1 MAITNGYCT
10 RADLKT
16 ALAIGTADTADDAV
30 LDEII
35 NATSRMID
43 EYTGQFFY
51 QITGGTAYYEPHDYE
66 EVNVDPLT
74 SITSLAVDTDG
85 DGTYDTVL
93 AATDYILEPVNAA
106 MFGKP
111 YTSIELAPATTV
123 AFPAD
128 LDKGVRIIGNFGWS
142 AVPSAVAQACI
153 IASSHLYEARK
164 AYLGVIGSGDTG
176 GVIRLSQKLH
186 PEAALLLEGYRKFD
200 GMAV

>member
-16 ALAIGTADTADDAV
+16 ALAIGTADSADDAV
-30 LDEII
+30 LDDIV

-51 QITGGTAYYEPHDYE
+51 AITGGTAFYEPHSYE
-66 EVNVDPLT
+66 EVDIDPLT
-74 SITSLAVDTDG
+74 SVTSLVIDTDG
-85 DGTYDTVL
+85 DGVFETTL

-111 YTSIELAPATTV
+111 FTSIELAPATTV

-128 LDKGVRIIGNFGWS
+128 LDKGIRIIGNFGWS
-142 AVPSAVAQACI
+142 AIPASVVQACI

-164 AYLGVIGSGDTG
+164 AYLGVIGGADTG

-186 PEAALLLEGYRKFD
+186 PEAAMLLEGYRKYD

>member
-10 RADLKT
+10 RADLKI
-16 ALAIGTADTADDAV
+16 ALAIGTADSADDAV
-30 LDEII
+30 LDDIV

-51 QITGGTAYYEPHDYE
+51 QIAGGTAFYAPHSYE
-66 EVNVDPLT
+66 EVNIDPLT
-74 SITSLAVDTDG
+74 SVTSLAIDTDG

-111 YTSIELAPATTV
+111 FTCIELAPATTV

-128 LDKGVRIIGNFGWS
+128 LNKGVRIIGNFGYS
-142 AVPSAVAQACI
+142 STPPAVAQACI

-164 AYLGVIGSGDTG
+164 AYLGVIGGADTG

-186 PEAALLLEGYRKFD
+186 PEAVVLLEGHRKYD

>member
-30 LDEII
+30 LDEIV

-51 QITGGTAYYEPHDYE
+51 QIVGGTAYYQPHSYE
-66 EVNVDPLT
+66 EVNVDPLV
-74 SITSLAVDTDG
+74 SITSIAVDTDG
-85 DGTYDTVL
+85 DGTYETVL
-93 AATDYILEPVNAA
+93 AAADYILQPVNAA
-106 MFGKP
+106 MFAKP
-111 YTSIELAPATTV
+111 FTSIELAPATTV
-123 AFPAD
+123 ALPAD
-128 LDKGVRIIGNFGWS
+128 LNKGVRIIGTLGWA

-164 AYLGVIGSGDTG
+164 AYLGVIGGADTG

-186 PEAALLLEGYRKFD
+186 PEAVLLLEGYRKYD
-200 GMAV
+200 GMAI

>member
-30 LDEII
+30 LDDIV

-51 QITGGTAYYEPHDYE
+51 TITGGTAFYQPYSYE
-66 EVNVDPLT
+66 EVDIDPLT
-74 SITSLAVDTDG
+74 SVTSLTVDTDG
-85 DGTYDTVL
+85 DGTYETTLV
-93 AATDYILEPVNAA
+93 AADYILEPVNAA

-111 YTSIELAPATTV
+111 YNCIELAPATTV

-128 LDKGVRIIGNFGWS
+128 LNKGIRIIGNFGWS
-142 AVPSAVAQACI
+142 AIPASVVQACI

-164 AYLGVIGSGDTG
+164 AYLGVIGGADTG

-186 PEAALLLEGYRKFD
+186 PEAAMLLEGYRKYD